1 MRRAKKVKES
11 YIYLEGSEVLYG
23 YFPVLLAL
31 QSQLRQVFKLFITKH
46 KLSLRQKRIVELAT
60 RNNIDIDA
68 VDSHV
73 LDMLARRED
82 KERGVHQ
89 GICVDVSSIPIQYI
103 NEYPINASRRT
114 DILLSGIKDPFNM
127 GSIIRSSYFLGVNDV
142 FISEDYKTSSISPI
156 VSKASSG
163 TLEIHPPKKIL
174 NIDSFL
180 NQCLQSKCLVIG
192 VDCNKGSSSRDI
204 NDLSQNNKM
213 LIMGS
218 EDKGI
223 DSNLTKYCTNFV
235 TIPPGRDLHPDVDS
249 LNVSTA
255 SAVLISELMRTNK
268 GE

>member
-1 MRRAKKVKES
+1 MSKKIRHTFSRAISCSSSRRAKKVKES

-180 NQCLQSKCLVIG
+180 KS
-192 VDCNKGSSSRDI
+192 
-204 NDLSQNNKM
+204 NNKM